1 MELKVPMAMSD
12 SSSEDEVDVLQLI
25 NPKASKAKTKSPTPV
40 SKAETHLTRSSSLP
54 PLVIRNQAKRLTRSE
69 TSPFRSSSD
78 DEFEL
83 DIPAIFKTHAR
94 DNERLL
100 NNHDKLQEQIDRSN
114 EKVKREYQDILQR
127 KTALI
132 DELNDNGSRY
142 RYSLSNNGH
151 KSLIESLVKKSLKK
165 NAEFQLNRHFFFMK
179 DVYEVDIESDF
190 KVSKASIPFLFK
202 DEQSLSNLLNMT
214 DLKNILD
221 IALCKID
228 DLNTLKVVQEFFVKQ
243 NARRFGDFSKY
254 VEVLGC
260 NTPLQDHHTIKL
272 VQYNGHTQLS
282 LYRLSLVFLYYAS
295 GAIDESL
302 YDSMV
307 SCFIMIVSD
316 FNANQYPIDLVNVF
330 IKPVFRQLVLKGP
343 KVNRWLQNID
353 KINPVL
359 YNGKPI
365 SQLIKYQLHYNLL
378 RLLDLSFD
386 RNEPMLI
393 HLTIENLKRAFIGI
407 PPIEIPNTDI
417 FVNMMQLDTSIDF
430 TPDIPTVISVL
441 KELNKIDVPKLMR
454 TPSFQ
459 SSNCFYQVYFRLLAV
474 NLVFAKTFTNNHNNL
489 QNQQNY
495 TQIKKQNYTNLSNI
509 CKILHQMRDNFHNQS
524 AGILGLPNEINEF
537 YDKDTISNMV
547 TDIYYLLNYLHTILK
562 KDTQLVQNDVF
573 YD

>member
-1 MELKVPMAMSD
+1 MAMSD

-25 NPKASKAKTKSPTPV
+25 NPEASKAKTKSPTPV
-40 SKAETHLTRSSSLP
+40 SKAETQVTRSSSLP

-142 RYSLSNNGH
+142 RYSLSNTGH

-179 DVYEVDIESDF
+179 DVYEVDIETDF

-228 DLNTLKVVQEFFVKQ
+228 DLNMLKVVQEFFVKQ
-243 NARRFGDFSKY
+243 HTRRFGDFSKY

-272 VQYNGHTQLS
+272 
-282 LYRLSLVFLYYAS
+282 
-295 GAIDESL
+295 
-302 YDSMV
+302 
-307 SCFIMIVSD
+307 
-316 FNANQYPIDLVNVF
+316 
-330 IKPVFRQLVLKGP
+330 
-343 KVNRWLQNID
+343 
-353 KINPVL
+353 
-359 YNGKPI
+359 
-365 SQLIKYQLHYNLL
+365 
-378 RLLDLSFD
+378 
-386 RNEPMLI
+386 
-393 HLTIENLKRAFIGI
+393 
-407 PPIEIPNTDI
+407 
-417 FVNMMQLDTSIDF
+417 
-430 TPDIPTVISVL
+430 
-441 KELNKIDVPKLMR
+441 
-454 TPSFQ
+454 
-459 SSNCFYQVYFRLLAV
+459 VYFRLLAV